1 MREAYRKHPDSM
13 LDADDWS
20 TAKPTTACRPATSAA
35 IEPQ

>member
-20 TAKPTTACRPATSAA
+20 TAETCHRPQAGD
-35 IEPQ
+35 PCCY